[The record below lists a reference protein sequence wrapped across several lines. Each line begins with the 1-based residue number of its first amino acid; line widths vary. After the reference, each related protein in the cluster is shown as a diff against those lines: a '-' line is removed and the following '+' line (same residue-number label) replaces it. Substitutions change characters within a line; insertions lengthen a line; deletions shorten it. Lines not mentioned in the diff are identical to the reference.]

1 MEGNRGRREERE
13 RGKRADKGRD
23 EIGHTKR
30 ERGKRA
36 DTEREGRGQTK
47 KEK

>member
-30 ERGKRA
+30 ERKEA
-36 DTEREGRGQTK
+36 EQKIDERVLE
-47 KEK
+47 